1 LKNELNTL
9 KKSSLPTIALFGT
22 YGANGFGND
31 KKPGNFLKF
40 HPIGFAGIQLTYN
53 LFDGNI
59 LKKKQVQKK
68 IEIQNNELQ
77 QSLLTEQ
84 NNMQIGNALN
94 QKITAQKSIVLTE
107 RQIQQAQLIYEQTLM
122 QQKEGIAS
130 LNDVLV
136 TDNALR
142 EVQQSNIAAVVD
154 YLKADLELKKLSN
167 QLRIKN

>member
-1 LKNELNTL
+1 M
-9 KKSSLPTIALFGT
+9 
-22 YGANGFGND
+22 
-31 KKPGNFLKF
+31 
-40 HPIGFAGIQLTYN
+40 
-53 LFDGNI
+53 
-59 LKKKQVQKK
+59 KKKQVQKK